1 MIFQIVESVVYPP
14 YGIAVIA
21 NITRHYFGSEPEL
34 CYHLRICSNA
44 MRAIVPLNRA
54 GDVGLRRVAKQ
65 ADVKRVLAF
74 LANETCTT
82 SDDWKTRSRDNA
94 VRLHTGDL
102 LEAAEVLKGLALIR
116 EKKPLSSGEKQT
128 FEAARRLMVNEI
140 SAAHNINEEGAVAL
154 IERAVRRALLSRARA
169 KGLKPRRKRAPVP
182 VLTCISRR
190 RRLG

>member
-1 MIFQIVESVVYPP
+1 MNFQIGENVVYPP

-21 NITRHYFGSEPEL
+21 NVAKHHFGSEPEL

-44 MRAIVPLNRA
+44 MRAIVPLNKA

-74 LANETCTT
+74 LANENCTI

-94 VRLHTGDL
+94 TRLHTGNL

-128 FEAARRLMVNEI
+128 FEAARQLMSNEI
-140 SAAHNINEEGAVAL
+140 SAAHNINVEDAVAL
-154 IERAVRRALLSRARA
+154 IERAIRRALLSRSRA
-169 KGLKPRRKRAPVP
+169 KGPVSCQPGSSQPRR
-182 VLTCISRR
+182 
-190 RRLG
+190 